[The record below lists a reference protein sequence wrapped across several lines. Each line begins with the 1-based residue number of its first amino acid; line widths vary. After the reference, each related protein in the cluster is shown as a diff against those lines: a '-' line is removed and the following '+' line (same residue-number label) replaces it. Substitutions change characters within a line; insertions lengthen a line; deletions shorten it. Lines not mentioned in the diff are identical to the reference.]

1 MWLNKSSIG
10 RKFLMSI
17 SGLFLFIFLALHG
30 SLNLMAVYDA
40 LHVENGQLTTHLFN
54 QIAEFMS
61 TNLLVQIMV
70 PVLALG
76 FIVHIIYAT
85 ILTLQNRKARGN
97 DRYGVSSK
105 TPIPWNSRNM
115 FVLGVI
121 VLGVLALHLY
131 NFFADM
137 QLKEWMG
144 QEAALGFNKIV
155 EVFANPVYTCIY
167 LIWLVALWFHLTH
180 GFWSAFQTI
189 GWNNAIWY
197 KRLKVIGIVLATILV
212 LNFVIVAV
220 YFGFIYNGP
229 VY

>member
-76 FIVHIIYAT
+76 FIVGASLVQLLCRYA
-85 ILTLQNRKARGN
+85 A
-97 DRYGVSSK
+97 
-105 TPIPWNSRNM
+105 
-115 FVLGVI
+115 
-121 VLGVLALHLY
+121 
-131 NFFADM
+131 
-137 QLKEWMG
+137 
-144 QEAALGFNKIV
+144 
-155 EVFANPVYTCIY
+155 
-167 LIWLVALWFHLTH
+167 
-180 GFWSAFQTI
+180 
-189 GWNNAIWY
+189 
-197 KRLKVIGIVLATILV
+197 
-212 LNFVIVAV
+212 
-220 YFGFIYNGP
+220 
-229 VY
+229 